1 MGKLD
6 EMRYASH
13 LYAIFYPNPALIAS
27 QYTPDQFCGHFR
39 SGSTRYYGG
48 KMIYAEID
56 LDFRDP
62 YFDIE
67 GGLAALIPHEDGRPK
82 ATKFISSYRVLEH
95 ISFGALKNLY
105 LANPDGTSFALNEAV
120 YNQKHKPDDLRIMAE
135 ITPIRMTV
143 LTTFN
148 FSEFGKFITHPDN
161 RKGAPKVLYTQM
173 ELDIDAFLE
182 RLKKNPLME
191 PPLQNLHPARLRDAV
206 LELQSN
212 RSKRSKGLSLDLAF
226 DSKSFR
232 QIRHGFM
239 FSSQEEEKF
248 FHMPSLEEI
257 ERSNFRF
264 FKSMTSVLS

>member
-1 MGKLD
+1 
-6 EMRYASH
+6 
-13 LYAIFYPNPALIAS
+13 
-27 QYTPDQFCGHFR
+27 
-39 SGSTRYYGG
+39 
-48 KMIYAEID
+48 
-56 LDFRDP
+56 
-62 YFDIE
+62 
-67 GGLAALIPHEDGRPK
+67 
-82 ATKFISSYRVLEH
+82 
-95 ISFGALKNLY
+95 
-105 LANPDGTSFALNEAV
+105 
-120 YNQKHKPDDLRIMAE
+120 MAE

-161 RKGAPKVLYTQM
+161 PKGAPKVLYTQM

-182 RLKKNPLME
+182 ELEKNPVME
-191 PPLQNLHPARLRDAV
+191 PPLQDLHPARLRDAV
-206 LELQSN
+206 LELRNN

-248 FHMPSLEEI
+248 FPMPSLEEI

-264 FKSMTSVLS
+264 YKSMTSVLS